1 MNKYILIIAICLA
14 SVSANSQSISPS
26 ESYTGTNLTVTI
38 SGQGE
43 QIGQFGQYSNSGQL
57 YSLFTT
63 STNVRFSQ
71 YSSTNAFYA
80 TIALFNNFWWV
91 GSYEAELELEIQ
103 EDQAFGLYDIELYD
117 VYYNTWVMLPQSFE
131 VVPLIACPYPYFV
144 EYNPNY
150 DLADPYLCLTL
161 IVEGCTNET
170 AENYIIEANI
180 DDGTCV
186 VFGCMNTE
194 ADNYNLDATLNDDS
208 CVIYGCTN
216 TTAVN
221 YNDQAND
228 NDGSCIIY
236 GCVLPIFPNYNPE
249 ATIDDLS
256 CNFEGLELFGCTDEN
271 ALNYYS
277 QANID
282 NGTCTYEVT
291 TVECS
296 FIIQVEEIPLYLPL
310 GWSIFGFTCI
320 EPMDALI
327 AFSSIEN
334 EIIIVK
340 DGEGV
345 AYLPEWN
352 FNGIGDLV
360 YSRGYQIKTSEEI
373 TNFSFCPS
381 FIVYE

>member
-1 MNKYILIIAICLA
+1 MNKYILLTTIFLA
-14 SVSANSQSISPS
+14 SISANSQSISPS
-26 ESYTGTNLTVTI
+26 ESYAGTNLTVFI
-38 SGQGE
+38 SGPAY
-43 QIGQFGQYSNSGQL
+43 QIGQYSNTI
-57 YSLFTT
+57 YS
-63 STNVRFSQ
+63 SNVRFSQ

-80 TIALFNNFWWV
+80 TIAWFNNYW
-91 GSYEAELELEIQ
+91 GSYEAMLELEITD
-103 EDQAFGLYDIELYD
+103 DQAIGLYDIELFD
-117 VYYNTWVMLPQSFE
+117 VNYNSWVMLPQNFE
-131 VVPLIACPYPYFV
+131 VSPLIACPYPYFV

-150 DLADPYLCLTL
+150 DLADPYLCETL

-170 AENYIIEANI
+170 AENYTIEANI